1 MEETNK
7 VIINLEDYN
16 KLKESEFALKDI
28 KTRVEVV
35 LSKCDYDS
43 YDKDVHI
50 GDYTSRDL
58 AMAINPEA
66 YKVRLS
72 ELKADYIKKNKNKEQ

>member
-35 LSKCDYDS
+35 LSKCDYD
-43 YDKDVHI
+43 KDIHI